1 MTSALS
7 LATYTF
13 LRKVMKIKVLSV
25 RGCNVVRAHNLR
37 EVGDWAFRKLTERR
51 GKLYAFILRLMTTS
65 AASGNIE
72 EI

>member
-1 MTSALS
+1 MTSTLS
-7 LATYTF
+7 LATNTF

-25 RGCNVVRAHNLR
+25 RGFNVTSAHNLR

-65 AASGNIE
+65 AASGNIK